1 MFQTD
6 RRVDNGFYIAGWC
19 VIAGVLLTWAAEKI
33 TGFHVLGLLPPCAV
47 HTLTGYYCPGCG
59 GTRAVA
65 SLLQGGLLRSFCYH
79 PLVLYTVA
87 VGGWFMISQTTERLT
102 RGQIRIGLRFREIY
116 IWIALGIILINFVV
130 KNGALIF
137 WNVDLLQ
144 TSYL

>member
-1 MFQTD
+1 M
-6 RRVDNGFYIAGWC
+6 
-19 VIAGVLLTWAAEKI
+19 
-33 TGFHVLGLLPPCAV
+33 
-47 HTLTGYYCPGCG
+47 
-59 GTRAVA
+59 A

-102 RGQIRIGLRFREIY
+102 RGRIRIGLRFREIY